1 MCKLPPKELS
11 LVAQKLRE
19 ESHVISMAYLTT
31 YRLTRD
37 LAHSALPDAPT
48 IPVSLE
54 EAPRRRIRRGTA
66 SALHRLA
73 DRL

>member
-1 MCKLPPKELS
+1 

-54 EAPRRRIRRGTA
+54 EAPRRIRRGTA